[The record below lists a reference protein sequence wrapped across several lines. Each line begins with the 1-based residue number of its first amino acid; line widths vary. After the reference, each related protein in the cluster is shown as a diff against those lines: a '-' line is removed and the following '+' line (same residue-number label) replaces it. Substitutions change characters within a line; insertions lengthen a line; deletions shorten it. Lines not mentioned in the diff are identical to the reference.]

1 MGRALSRKIMASR
14 LIRQLRRNVFFR
26 RPAGIFLRRKQAGFA
41 LVGALIAA
49 IIILG
54 LGIMVIQLST
64 QDLRSGASVVGEKK
78 ALAAVDAGIHRLLS
92 GYDPA
97 AAASSGVFNQ
107 WLSVDSA
114 NDPGTQYSISTPA
127 AGGGAPVPLPGY
139 SMEAGQGGGM
149 TRMGSR
155 ISGRNSNYSTEVQVD
170 IGMGYGPV
178 PTGTLYR

>member
-1 MGRALSRKIMASR
+1 MASQ
-14 LIRQLRRNVFFR
+14 LIRQLRKNVFFR
-26 RPAGIFLRRKQAGFA
+26 RPEGIFLRRQQAGFA
-41 LVGALIAA
+41 LVAALIAA

-97 AAASSGVFNQ
+97 AASSVVFNE

-114 NDPGTQYSISTPA
+114 NDPATQYSISTPA
-127 AGGGAPVPLPGY
+127 AGGGAPLPLPGY
-139 SMEAGQGGGM
+139 SMEAGQGWGM
-149 TRMGSR
+149 TRMASR
-155 ISGRNSNYSTEVQVD
+155 ISGRNSNYGTEVQVD